1 LICDFCLLLFLSIL
15 RLFLFFLVDFLRA
28 ISSQREESVG
38 SSTASVAEN
47 QKTSSYLSEKL
58 NYEKEKLQKQWKP
71 TDFSSKGRMSLGKWK
86 LFAFCFY
93 NLMYSF

>member
-1 LICDFCLLLFLSIL
+1 
-15 RLFLFFLVDFLRA
+15 LFLFFVVDFLRA

-38 SSTASVAEN
+38 SSTSSSASVAEN

-71 TDFSSKGRMSLGKWK
+71 IDFSSKGRMSLGKWK
-86 LFAFCFY
+86 LFVFYFCV
-93 NLMYSF
+93 